1 MLFDTLEY
9 WVFFAVVLVALAAL
23 PMRPAKLALVAA
35 SYVFYSFWDIR
46 FIALL
51 AGSTIANYLL
61 GLLIESSTE
70 PARKRAVILSIIF
83 NLTLLGCFK
92 YYNFFLENFAALT
105 GISTGNILLQ
115 IALPVGI
122 SFITFEGIAY
132 SMDVYRRH
140 IPAVRS
146 PIDFA
151 VFISFFPHLVAGPII
166 RPADFFPQ
174 LRERAVLDE
183 SDARWGMREIL
194 KGLFK
199 KVALADF
206 FGPIADAYFNGS
218 SYQGAHVAAWVGVL
232 AFSFQI
238 YFDFSGYTDI
248 ARGCARLLGYRFP
261 PNFERPYLS
270 QNITDF
276 WRRWH
281 ISLSSWLRDYLYIPL
296 GGNRRGEFRIYVNLM
311 IVMGLGG
318 LWHGASWNFVIWGL
332 YQGVLLSIN
341 RFWRKQVA
349 RHGFERALD
358 HPALSPFWV
367 VFTFMLVTLGW
378 IPFRARTLHS
388 TVEVFRDLLHGPLP
402 AWADAPSGFLAA
414 IGLCI
419 VWCLADHR
427 RRIQDWLTGASPR
440 WVSVAAIV
448 VAVIGL
454 QVFGQM
460 GIDTPFIYFRF

>member
-1 MLFDTLEY
+1 MLFDTFEY
-9 WVFFAVVLVALAAL
+9 WLFFAVALVALAAL
-23 PMRPAKLALVAA
+23 PNRPAKMALVVF
-35 SYVFYSFWDIR
+35 SYVFYAFWDVR

-51 AGSTIANYLL
+51 AGSTIANYGF
-61 GLLIESSTE
+61 GLWIDSATD
-70 PARKRAVILSIIF
+70 ANRKRALVLSIVF
-83 NLTLLGCFK
+83 NLTLLGFFK
-92 YYNFFLENFAALT
+92 YYNFFIESFAAIT
-105 GISTGNILLQ
+105 GVSADNLLLQ

-140 IPAVRS
+140 IPAVRN
-146 PIDFA
+146 PVDFA
-151 VFISFFPHLVAGPII
+151 VFIAFFPHLVAGPII
-166 RPADFFPQ
+166 RPANFFPQ
-174 LRERAVLDE
+174 LHGRVALDE
-183 SDARWGMREIL
+183 SDVRWGLREIL
-194 KGLFK
+194 KGLLK

-206 FGPIADAYFNGS
+206 FGPIADAYFSGS
-218 SYQGAHVAAWVGVL
+218 QYQGAEVAAWVGVL

-318 LWHGASWNFVIWGL
+318 LWHGASWNFAIWGL
-332 YQGVLLSIN
+332 YQGALLAIN
-341 RFWRKQVA
+341 RYWRKQVEL
-349 RHGFERALD
+349 RGWQGFVDRPVLA
-358 HPALSPFWV
+358 PFWV
-367 VFTFMLVTLGW
+367 VFTFILVTLGW
-378 IPFRARTLHS
+378 IPFRAPTLQAS
-388 TVEVFRDLLHGPLP
+388 VDTFSELFSGPWP
-402 AWADAPSGFLAA
+402 QWADMPGGFFPA

-419 VWCLADHR
+419 AWCLMDHNR
-427 RRIQDWLTGASPR
+427 RLQDWLTDVSPR
-440 WVSVAAIV
+440 WVSVTA
-448 VAVIGL
+448 VALTAVAL
-454 QVFGQM
+454 QVYGQV
-460 GIDTPFIYFRF
+460 GVEVPFIYFQF